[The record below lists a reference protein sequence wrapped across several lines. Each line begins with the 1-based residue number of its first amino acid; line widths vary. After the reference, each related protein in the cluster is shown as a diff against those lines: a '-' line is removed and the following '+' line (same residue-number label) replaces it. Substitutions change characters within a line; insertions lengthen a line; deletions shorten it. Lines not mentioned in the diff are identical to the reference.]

1 MASKILLQLEVES
14 ATNTAVKHIVV
25 FKGSFCKKCDA
36 EEGAAMVEYLTM
48 CKKRMCDELDKA
60 IETFKKWGVNADD

>member
-1 MASKILLQLEVES
+1 MASKELLQLEVES

-25 FKGSFCKKCDA
+25 FKGASCQKCDA

-48 CKKRMCDELDKA
+48 CKKRMCNELDKA
-60 IETFKKWGVNADD
+60 IAIFKKWR